1 VARKQEDVMAKDGN
15 SNFEI
20 PTEMRAFAE
29 KSVEQAKL
37 AFDSFI
43 SATQHAFNTAE
54 THATTA
60 RTGAKEAGELAM
72 QFAER
77 NIASSFDFA
86 QRLLRAKDPQ
96 EVAALHAE
104 YVKSQIATLSDQ
116 AKELSKQAAKIAGQ
130 STTPH

>member
-1 VARKQEDVMAKDGN
+1 MANDGN

-20 PTEMRAFAE
+20 PAEMRAFAQ

-43 SATQHAFNTAE
+43 AATQHAVSTAE
-54 THATTA
+54 NHAATA
-60 RTGAKEAGELAM
+60 RTGAKEASELAM

-77 NIASSFDFA
+77 NMKASFEYA
-86 QRLLRAKDPQ
+86 QKLLRAKDPQ

-116 AKELSKQAAKIAGQ
+116 AKELSKQAAKVAGQ
-130 STTPH
+130 SATPH